1 MPSDPPPTTPVARRT
16 NHWLPHALG
25 LLAVALLLL
34 LLVALSLWQERTRQ
48 HQQAGATAQ
57 NLARLL
63 EAQVA
68 DVLVRADVLLQATAV
83 LARQPDGA
91 DMPGAADPGL
101 QALAATLPG
110 LQDLRLADAA
120 GRWRWRLG
128 PAVPGVPAA
137 LPAAL
142 PAELPAELPAHLPET
157 EEYQRARA
165 QTDAGLIVT
174 GPRRHPPDGPW
185 HLVLSRA
192 LRNADG
198 RFAGLVSADLPLG
211 RFDVPLAA
219 IDLGEH
225 GTASLHSESLALI
238 YRPPGP
244 GGSAAGVG
252 STAVPAALREAVA
265 LNPLA
270 GEIETPDAA
279 DGSAHISAYRKVQHY
294 PLLLV
299 VGLPARDLLPG
310 GTVVHSAILALA
322 LATLATAGLAT
333 WRLQRSSQRAQ
344 AAAQRL
350 LAAIVGAS
358 SDAIVSDT
366 LDGVLTH
373 WNPGAERLF
382 GYSAAQ
388 MLGQSVQ
395 RLVPPEHRDQL
406 AQAVAQV
413 ARGERV
419 APFETE
425 RLASDGRRIA
435 VLITVSPVTAAD
447 GRVIG
452 SARIAR
458 DIRQQNAMQAELRQL
473 ALHDPLTQL
482 PNRRLLLDRL
492 GRAQQ
497 TSRRLGSHAALLVLA
512 LDGIRPPNARLGPP
526 TGDEWL
532 MQVAQRL
539 AAAVRETDT
548 LARLGDEGFVL
559 VCDNLGA
566 DALLAGQRLAALE
579 AKLGDALAQPM
590 RPGGASAPCSL
601 RIGRRLF
608 IGTGDAPERLIA
620 DADADCAAAA
630 PPQRPARPGGEP
642 QDDVNADE
650 DDY

>member
-1 MPSDPPPTTPVARRT
+1 MPSDPTPNTPVARRSA
-16 NHWLPHALG
+16 HWLPHALS

-68 DVLVRADVLLQATAV
+68 DVLVRADVLLQAIAM
-83 LARQPDGA
+83 LDRQPGGA
-91 DMPGAADPGL
+91 DMAGAAAPGL

-120 GRWRWRLG
+120 GRWRWALG
-128 PAVPGVPAA
+128 PAVPAVPAP
-137 LPAAL
+137 LPAR
-142 PAELPAELPAHLPET
+142 PPET
-157 EEYQRARA
+157 EALQRARA

-192 LRNADG
+192 LRSADG
-198 RFAGLVSADLPLG
+198 RFAGLVSADLPLSL
-211 RFDVPLAA
+211 FDLPLAA

-225 GTASLHSESLALI
+225 GNASLHGEALALI
-238 YRPPGP
+238 YRRPGP
-244 GGSAAGVG
+244 GGSAAPVG
-252 STAVPAALREAVA
+252 STAVPAALRDAVA

-270 GEIETPDAA
+270 GEIESPAAA
-279 DGSAHISAYRKVQHY
+279 DGMQHISAYRKVQDY

-299 VGLPARDLLPG
+299 VALPAHDLLPG
-310 GTVVHSAILALA
+310 GTAVQSAILGLA
-322 LATLATAGLAT
+322 LATLATAGLAA
-333 WRLQRSSQRAQ
+333 WRLQRSSQRAL
-344 AAAQRL
+344 AEAQRQ

-395 RLVPPEHRDQL
+395 RLVPPEQRDQL

-413 ARGERV
+413 ARGEQV

-435 VLITVSPVTAAD
+435 VLITVSAVTAAD
-447 GRVIG
+447 GGVIG

-458 DIRQQNAMQAELRQL
+458 DITQQNAMLAELRQL

-492 GRAQQ
+492 VRAQQ

-512 LDGIRPPNARLGPP
+512 LDDTRPPNARLGPP

-539 AAAVRETDT
+539 AAAVRDTDT
-548 LARLGDEGFVL
+548 VARLGEHGFVL
-559 VCDNLGA
+559 VCENLGA
-566 DALLAGQRLAALE
+566 DALLAGQRLAALQ
-579 AKLGDALAQPM
+579 AKLSLALAQPM
-590 RPGGASAPCSL
+590 APGGASTPCSL

-620 DADADCAAAA
+620 DADADCAVAGL
-630 PPQRPARPGGEP
+630 PQRPARPGGEP
-642 QDDVNADE
+642 QDDVNEDE